1 MWLIVNGGQSLS
13 YRSTILF
20 SINHSQPLQQIV
32 AKFVPRLS
40 LYKKALELE
49 TRFRPSIST

>member
-13 YRSTILF
+13 YRSTIFF

-49 TRFRPSIST
+49 KRFRPSIST